1 MFVLEVY
8 IRRDRKE
15 GTRKGKHADTQECYE
30 GQGTVLTPRAGKSA
44 ALAHSGGCG
53 FPPASYIQTKPLEK
67 KAFLNTG
74 RQKVNPNK
82 ELKKSKKAP
91 AGHKILPLSWT

>member
-44 ALAHSGGCG
+44 ALAHSGAVA
-53 FPPASYIQTKPLEK
+53 FPQPHTYKQSP
-67 KAFLNTG
+67 
-74 RQKVNPNK
+74 
-82 ELKKSKKAP
+82 
-91 AGHKILPLSWT
+91 